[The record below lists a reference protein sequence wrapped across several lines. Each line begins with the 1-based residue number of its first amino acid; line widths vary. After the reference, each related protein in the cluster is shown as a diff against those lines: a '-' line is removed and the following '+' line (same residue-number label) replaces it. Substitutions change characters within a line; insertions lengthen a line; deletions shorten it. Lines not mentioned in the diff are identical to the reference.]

1 MSFAVVLPPFF
12 RLITYL
18 PKLALRGA
26 EAFELLCFS
35 CGLDGGD
42 SSTGVSGCVDALF
55 YIAIA
60 LQAAHVPQ
68 LSACPGVDAALS
80 VESNAIV
87 MLRWANMR
95 ALPGGDSEFTLLTQQ
110 VCC

>member
-1 MSFAVVLPPFF
+1 MFFAVVLPPFF

-35 CGLDGGD
+35 CGLDGRD
-42 SSTGVSGCVDALF
+42 SSAGISGCVDALF
-55 YIAIA
+55 YIAVA
-60 LQAAHVPQ
+60 LQAAHLPR

-80 VESNAIV
+80 VESNAV
-87 MLRWANMR
+87 VLLRWANMR
-95 ALPGGDSEFTLLTQQ
+95 ALLGLRL
-110 VCC
+110 